1 MRKKDGGFTLVELLV
16 TIACSSLVTLAA
28 MSLLLVSMRVDR
40 SAQDTASRQSDTRII
55 LTMLQNAAGT
65 GGVERLETVGEDWT
79 LFGGGDEPLLRYSAG
94 DGAVKTGGGTVMMDG
109 VEDSSASLAGRLLTL
124 SLTTADGE
132 YETSVYCR
140 TGVSGEEY
148 DAGELAEA
156 AKDDMNAE
164 ERLKGTRDARYELLT
179 VLASQFSS
187 GGEIKDPPSG
197 SGITWKGTGDYFSE
211 WYLNKSYG
219 GGYDEHSSW
228 NKDTPW
234 CACFLS
240 WAVAQLGDGMLVT
253 APLFADVDDGMKKF
267 QTEDEDAWG
276 RWLEPGTEDDP
287 LPCDFI
293 FFDWDGD
300 SDPDHVGAVML
311 VRDGTVYTIEGNS
324 GGKVAVHSYSRNDA
338 CVMGYGLL
346 KWIKLQQGL

>member
-40 SAQDTASRQSDTRII
+40 SAQDTAGRQSDTRII

-65 GGVERLETVGEDWT
+65 GGVERVETVGEDWT
-79 LFGGGDEPLLRYSAG
+79 LLGEDGALLRYSSSE
-94 DGAVKTGGGTVMMDG
+94 GALKTGGGAVMMDG
-109 VEDSSASLAGRLLTL
+109 VEDSAAGLEDRLLTI
-124 SLTTADGE
+124 SLQSEGKR

-140 TGVSGEEY
+140 TAIESDEYSG
-148 DAGELAEA
+148 GTELADQAREEMA
-156 AKDDMNAE
+156 AMTAA
-164 ERLKGTRDARYELLT
+164 ERLEGTQDARYALLT
-179 VLASQFSS
+179 VLASQYDSR
-187 GGEIKDPPSG
+187 GEIKPPYDG
-197 SGITWKGTGDYFSE
+197 EYGYYSE
-211 WYLNKSYG
+211 WYI
-219 GGYDEHSSW
+219 GGYEGHPGW
-228 NKDTPW
+228 NENTPW

-240 WAVAQLGDGMLVT
+240 WAAQFSEGRLEALPRFANVNDGMER
-253 APLFADVDDGMKKF
+253 F
-267 QTEDEDAWG
+267 QSGEYG
-276 RWLEPGTEDDP
+276 GWLEPDEDDP
-287 LPCDFI
+287 LPGDLI

-346 KWIKLQQGL
+346 NWIKS

>member
-65 GGVERLETVGEDWT
+65 GGVERVETVGEDWT
-79 LFGGGDEPLLRYSAG
+79 LLGEDGALLRYSSSE
-94 DGAVKTGGGTVMMDG
+94 GALKTGGGAVMMDG
-109 VEDSSASLAGRLLTL
+109 VEDSAAGLEDRLLTI
-124 SLTTADGE
+124 SLQSEGKR

-140 TGVSGEEY
+140 TAIESDEY
-148 DAGELAEA
+148 GDGAELADQASEEMA
-156 AKDDMNAE
+156 AMTAE
-164 ERLKGTRDARYELLT
+164 ERLEGTQDARYALLT
-179 VLASQFSS
+179 VLASQYDSR
-187 GGEIKDPPSG
+187 GEIKQPYDG
-197 SGITWKGTGDYFSE
+197 EYGYYSE
-211 WYLNKSYG
+211 WYV
-219 GGYDEHSSW
+219 GGYEGHPGW
-228 NKDTPW
+228 NENTPW

-240 WAVAQLGDGMLVT
+240 WAAQFSEGRLEALPRFANVNDGMER
-253 APLFADVDDGMKKF
+253 F
-267 QTEDEDAWG
+267 QSGEYG
-276 RWLEPGTEDDP
+276 GWLEPDEDDP
-287 LPCDFI
+287 LPGDLI

-346 KWIKLQQGL
+346 KWI

>member
-65 GGVERLETVGEDWT
+65 GGVERVETVGEDWT
-79 LFGGGDEPLLRYSAG
+79 LLGEDGALLRYSSSE
-94 DGAVKTGGGTVMMDG
+94 GALKTGGGAVMMDG
-109 VEDSSASLAGRLLTL
+109 VEDSAAGLEDRLLTI
-124 SLTTADGE
+124 SLQSEGKR

-140 TGVSGEEY
+140 TAIESDEYSG
-148 DAGELAEA
+148 GTELAGQAKEEMA
-156 AKDDMNAE
+156 AMTAE
-164 ERLKGTRDARYELLT
+164 ERLEGTQDARYALLT

-240 WAVAQLGDGMLVT
+240 WAVAQLGDGMLGT

-287 LPCDFI
+287 LPGDLI

-346 KWIKLQQGL
+346 NWIKS

>member
-65 GGVERLETVGEDWT
+65 GGVERVETVGEDWT
-79 LFGGGDEPLLRYSAG
+79 LLGEDGALLRYSSSE
-94 DGAVKTGGGTVMMDG
+94 GALKTGGGAVMMDG
-109 VEDSSASLAGRLLTL
+109 VEDSAAGLEDRLLTI
-124 SLTTADGE
+124 SLQSEGKR

-140 TGVSGEEY
+140 TAIESDEYSG
-148 DAGELAEA
+148 GTELAGQAKEEMA
-156 AKDDMNAE
+156 AMTAE
-164 ERLKGTRDARYELLT
+164 ERLEGTQDARYALLT
-179 VLASQFSS
+179 VLASQYDSR
-187 GGEIKDPPSG
+187 GEIKPYYDDSG
-197 SGITWKGTGDYFSE
+197 GYGYYSE
-211 WYLNKSYG
+211 WYI
-219 GGYDEHSSW
+219 GGYEGNPGW
-228 NKDTPW
+228 NKNTPW

-240 WAVAQLGDGMLVT
+240 WAAAQLSEGTLEELPRFANVNDGMER
-253 APLFADVDDGMKKF
+253 F
-267 QTEDEDAWG
+267 QSGEYG
-276 RWLEPGTEDDP
+276 GWLEPDEDDP
-287 LPCDFI
+287 LPGDLI

-346 KWIKLQQGL
+346 NWIKS

>member
-1 MRKKDGGFTLVELLV
+1 MTRQKGGFTLVELLV

-65 GGVERLETVGEDWT
+65 GGVERVETVGEDWT
-79 LFGGGDEPLLRYSAG
+79 LLGEDGALLRYSSSE
-94 DGAVKTGGGTVMMDG
+94 GALKTGGGAVMMDG
-109 VEDSSASLAGRLLTL
+109 VEDSAAGLENRLLTI
-124 SLTTADGE
+124 SLQSEGKR

-140 TGVSGEEY
+140 TAIGSGEY
-148 DAGELAEA
+148 SGGTELADQAMA
-156 AKDDMNAE
+156 AMTAD
-164 ERLKGTRDARYELLT
+164 ERLKGTKDARYALLT
-179 VLASQFSS
+179 VLASQYGSR
-187 GGEIKDPPSG
+187 GEIKQPDDG
-197 SGITWKGTGDYFSE
+197 EYRYYSE
-211 WYLNKSYG
+211 WYIK
-219 GGYDEHSSW
+219 GYEEHPGW
-228 NKDTPW
+228 HENTPW

-240 WAVAQLGDGMLVT
+240 WAVAQKPDMLKALPRFANVNDGAEEFRDGAYGD
-253 APLFADVDDGMKKF
+253 
-267 QTEDEDAWG
+267 
-276 RWLEPGTEDDP
+276 WLEPDEGDP
-287 LPCDFI
+287 LPGDLI

-346 KWIKLQQGL
+346 KWK

>member
-40 SAQDTASRQSDTRII
+40 SAQDTAGRQSDTRII

-65 GGVERLETVGEDWT
+65 GGVERVETVGEDWT
-79 LFGGGDEPLLRYSAG
+79 LLGEDGALLRYSSSE
-94 DGAVKTGGGTVMMDG
+94 GALKTGGGAVMMDG
-109 VEDSSASLAGRLLTL
+109 VEDSAAGLEDRLLTI
-124 SLTTADGE
+124 SLQSEGKR

-140 TGVSGEEY
+140 TAIESDEYSG
-148 DAGELAEA
+148 GTELAGQAKEEMA
-156 AKDDMNAE
+156 AMTAA
-164 ERLKGTRDARYELLT
+164 ERLEGTQDARYALLT
-179 VLASQFSS
+179 VLASQYDSR
-187 GGEIKDPPSG
+187 GEIKQPYDG
-197 SGITWKGTGDYFSE
+197 EYGYYSE
-211 WYLNKSYG
+211 WYIE
-219 GGYDEHSSW
+219 GYEGHPGW
-228 NKDTPW
+228 NENTPW

-240 WAVAQLGDGMLVT
+240 WAAAQLSEGTLEELPRFANVNDGMER
-253 APLFADVDDGMKKF
+253 F
-267 QTEDEDAWG
+267 QSGEYG
-276 RWLEPGTEDDP
+276 GWLEPDEDDP
-287 LPCDFI
+287 LPGDLI

-346 KWIKLQQGL
+346 NWIKS

>member
-65 GGVERLETVGEDWT
+65 GGVERVETVGEDWT
-79 LFGGGDEPLLRYSAG
+79 LLGEDGALLRYSSSE
-94 DGAVKTGGGTVMMDG
+94 GALKTGGGAVMMDG
-109 VEDSSASLAGRLLTL
+109 VEDSAAGLEGRLLTI
-124 SLTTADGE
+124 SLQSEGKR
-132 YETSVYCR
+132 YKPSVYCR
-140 TGVSGEEY
+140 TAIGRDKYEDGYKLAGQASKEMDTMTEE
-148 DAGELAEA
+148 D
-156 AKDDMNAE
+156 
-164 ERLKGTRDARYELLT
+164 RLEGTQGARYELLT
-179 VLASQFSS
+179 VLASQYGS
-187 GGEIKDPPSG
+187 GGEIKPYYDDSG
-197 SGITWKGTGDYFSE
+197 GYVYYSE
-211 WYLNKSYG
+211 WYIK
-219 GGYDEHSSW
+219 GYEEHPGW
-228 NKDTPW
+228 NKNTPW

-240 WAVAQLGDGMLVT
+240 WAAAQLSEGTLEELPHFANVNDG
-253 APLFADVDDGMKKF
+253 AKGFRDGAYGVWL
-267 QTEDEDAWG
+267 DAG
-276 RWLEPGTEDDP
+276 EGEP
-287 LPCDFI
+287 LPGDFV

-346 KWIKLQQGL
+346 NWIKS

>member
-65 GGVERLETVGEDWT
+65 GGVERVETVGEDWT
-79 LFGGGDEPLLRYSAG
+79 LLGEDGALLRYSSSE
-94 DGAVKTGGGTVMMDG
+94 GALKTGGGAVMMDG
-109 VEDSSASLAGRLLTL
+109 VEDSAAGLEDRLLTI
-124 SLTTADGE
+124 SLQSEGKR

-140 TGVSGEEY
+140 TAIESDEY
-148 DAGELAEA
+148 GDGAELADQAREEMA
-156 AKDDMNAE
+156 AMTAA
-164 ERLKGTRDARYELLT
+164 ERLEGTQDARYALLT
-179 VLASQFSS
+179 VLASQYDSR
-187 GGEIKDPPSG
+187 GEIKQPYDG
-197 SGITWKGTGDYFSE
+197 EYGYYSE
-211 WYLNKSYG
+211 WYIE
-219 GGYDEHSSW
+219 GYEGHPGW
-228 NKDTPW
+228 NENTPW

-240 WAVAQLGDGMLVT
+240 WAAQFSEGRLEALPRFANVNDGMER
-253 APLFADVDDGMKKF
+253 F
-267 QTEDEDAWG
+267 QSGEYG
-276 RWLEPGTEDDP
+276 GWLEPDEDDP
-287 LPCDFI
+287 LPGDFV

-346 KWIKLQQGL
+346 NWIKS